1 MEKNNNTSTHAKVR
15 KQASNN
21 RARAVPRATRPC
33 PVFFVGL
40 AHAHTHRLCPPR
52 TLTLTLTLPRSKA
65 RLVHTSNKST
75 HTHTHTHT
83 HHTHT
88 HAQPTEKN
96 GTVPINQLTN
106 QATKQATNQPSNQAT
121 DQPTSQIE
129 QTLTSNSLS
138 PVAHRDIC
146 PCNRRNFS
154 SKLSTCN
161 VMLCGFQTRFESC
174 LTLGM
179 YGFGCDI
186 N

>member
-1 MEKNNNTSTHAKVR
+1 MVYGFGCDINKIG
-15 KQASNN
+15 Q
-21 RARAVPRATRPC
+21 
-33 PVFFVGL
+33 
-40 AHAHTHRLCPPR
+40 
-52 TLTLTLTLPRSKA
+52 TLTLNSLSPVAHCDICPCNRRNFRSKLSTCNVVLCGFQTRFKPCLTL
-65 RLVHTSNKST
+65 VVYGFGCDINK
-75 HTHTHTHT
+75 
-83 HHTHT
+83 
-88 HAQPTEKN
+88 
-96 GTVPINQLTN
+96 
-106 QATKQATNQPSNQAT
+106 
-121 DQPTSQIE
+121 IE

-138 PVAHRDIC
+138 PVVHRGIC

>member
-83 HHTHT
+83 PHTHT
-88 HAQPTEKN
+88 RTTDRKKWNRSYQP
-96 GTVPINQLTN
+96 I
-106 QATKQATNQPSNQAT
+106 NQPSNQASN
-121 DQPTSQIE
+121 QPTKQP
-129 QTLTSNSLS
+129 SNRPTNQPNWADTYFKQL
-138 PVAHRDIC
+138 I
-146 PCNRRNFS
+146 
-154 SKLSTCN
+154 TCCASWYMS
-161 VMLCGFQTRFESC
+161 V
-174 LTLGM
+174 
-179 YGFGCDI
+179 
-186 N
+186 